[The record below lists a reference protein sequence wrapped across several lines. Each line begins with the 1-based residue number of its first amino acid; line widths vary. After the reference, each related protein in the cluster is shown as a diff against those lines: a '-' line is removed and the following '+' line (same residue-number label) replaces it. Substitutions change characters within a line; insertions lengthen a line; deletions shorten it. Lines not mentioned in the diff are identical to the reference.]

1 VVRPHDILFFNI
13 PAKNKKEVEMS
24 SKDYP
29 YVNHMNILY
38 SPLQLIDIQSLVAQC
53 TDQWYNQTLCQVN
66 DSVVRLGILHGEYH
80 WHKHDKEDEFFFTL
94 DGKLIID
101 LEGQE
106 SVELYPQQGYVVP
119 RGIVHKTRA
128 PEKTVVLMIETA
140 GIVPT
145 GDDEQ
150 PA

>member
-1 VVRPHDILFFNI
+1 MNEP
-13 PAKNKKEVEMS
+13 K
-24 SKDYP
+24 YP

-38 SPLQLIDIQSLVAQC
+38 GPLQLIDIQSLVDQC
-53 TDQWYNQTLCQVN
+53 TDEWYNQTLCQVN

-101 LEGQE
+101 LEGSE
-106 SVELYPQQGYVVP
+106 SIELNPQQGYVVP
-119 RGIVHKTRA
+119 KGVVHKTRA

-145 GDDEQ
+145 GDE
-150 PA
+150 